1 MKTAIT
7 GHISDEATTAIT
19 GLTSNVAANAGQEVK
34 KDAQSTQAAIRNMS
48 LLEQIS
54 HVQNQ

>member
-1 MKTAIT
+1 MIAAPLRNDNIGGVNSSMKTAIT

-34 KDAQSTQAAIRNMS
+34 KDA
-48 LLEQIS
+48 
-54 HVQNQ
+54 